1 MIEVLITA
9 VVATFSA
16 ILCWLLSHYW
26 QSNTYNMAVDNERAQ
41 WNADVEVWA
50 RNVVEV
56 LSRLRY
62 HFDTMERPEAVEASS
77 ELSLRLSILIDQG
90 RLYFPNVIYLIAF
103 LTTALSIGG
112 TALSPRLAFS
122 K

>member
-62 HFDTMERPEAVEASS
+62 HFDAMERSNTKEQFDIVE
-77 ELSLRLSILIDQG
+77 
-90 RLYFPNVIYLIAF
+90 
-103 LTTALSIGG
+103 
-112 TALSPRLAFS
+112 
-122 K
+122 